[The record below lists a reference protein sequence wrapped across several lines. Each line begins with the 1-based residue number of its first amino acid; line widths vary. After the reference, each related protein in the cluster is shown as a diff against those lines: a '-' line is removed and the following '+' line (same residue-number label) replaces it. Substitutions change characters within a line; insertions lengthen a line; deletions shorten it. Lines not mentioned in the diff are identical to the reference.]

1 MTKTKYDGLYY
12 RIDKN
17 KNKVYVARIY
27 INGKDTTKT
36 LGKEP
41 QINLKTANRLRLEL
55 IEEYK
60 NGKISTSKT
69 LQYFY
74 EEYVLLR
81 QPSLSK
87 DFTYK
92 TTLNWNKYLK
102 NEIGH
107 MLPHTLNVSKVQ
119 KILNNMLEQGKSV
132 STTKQIKEIVIGI
145 YKYLPYMGVKGLEN
159 IGYQTTLP
167 KVDNTR
173 NIELSDEEIKKLFNS
188 IFNYEDIKIRTIFIW
203 LLHGRRKGEVLN
215 IRWEDID
222 FEKNTYKISS
232 VINKIN
238 KTFIYDLTDTL
249 IESLK
254 EYGIGYQG
262 LVFESN
268 VKKGQIIG
276 KTGMDY
282 HWKNIRIDTGLR
294 KLNMHDLRHIVGG
307 FSINKGYSL
316 EITGK
321 VLGHTTANI
330 TQRYSKVNRT
340 SVKNVIDDLMNTFK
354 GK

>member
-12 RIDKN
+12 RVDKN

-27 INGKDTTKT
+27 VNGKDTTKT

-60 NGKISTSKT
+60 NGKISTKKT
-69 LQYFY
+69 LQYFF
-74 EEYVLLR
+74 EEYVILR
-81 QPSLSK
+81 KPILSK
-87 DFTYK
+87 DFPYK

-107 MLPHTLNVSKVQ
+107 ILPQNVNVSKIQ

-132 STTKQIKEIVIGI
+132 STAKQIKEIVIGI

-167 KVDNTR
+167 KIDNTR
-173 NIELSDEEIKKLFNS
+173 NIELSDDEIKRLFYA

-222 FEKNTYKISS
+222 FVNNTYKISS
-232 VINKIN
+232 EISKIN

-249 IESLK
+249 IKSLK
-254 EYGIGYQG
+254 EYGIEYQG

-268 VKKGQIIG
+268 VKQGQIIG

-340 SVKNVIDDLMNTFK
+340 SVKNVIDDLMNTYK
-354 GK
+354 EK